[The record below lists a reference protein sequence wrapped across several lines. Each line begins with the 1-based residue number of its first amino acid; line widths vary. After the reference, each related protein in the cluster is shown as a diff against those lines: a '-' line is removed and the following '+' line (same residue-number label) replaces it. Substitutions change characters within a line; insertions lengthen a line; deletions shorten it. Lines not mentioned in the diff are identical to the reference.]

1 MGKEVAWVSYTNG
14 GHGMPTSTIEEVRD
28 YHRRIVQWYDDHLKG
43 DLKKKAEEA
52 KAESKPDAKDSKP
65 EAKEAKEGKEAK
77 PAETVVVTITKDMLL
92 VQGEKIASMDQIR
105 DPNAALIEP
114 LREYLSRPLT
124 TKSGAAQQA
133 ALAHREITVLA
144 DRGLP
149 YEVIRKVM
157 TTCTAA
163 AYDKLSLAV
172 LETGGNAPAGG

>member
-1 MGKEVAWVSYTNG
+1 MRMSMNPFRALRKRHEDPELNLIPMIDIMSVMVAFLLIYSTEVEVVQNAQNVEIPVST
-14 GHGMPTSTIEEVRD
+14 
-28 YHRRIVQWYDDHLKG
+28 
-43 DLKKKAEEA
+43 AET
-52 KAESKPDAKDSKP
+52 
-65 EAKEAKEGKEAK
+65 K
-77 PAETVVVTITKDMLL
+77 PAETVVVTITKDLLL
-92 VQGEKIASMDQIR
+92 VQGDVVATMEQVR
-105 DPNAALIEP
+105 DPETALIEP
-114 LREYLSRPLT
+114 LREYLSRPLS

-172 LETGGNAPAGG
+172 LETGGGAPSGG